1 MKNELMHVRK
11 ILHIATI
18 FLYAFWM
25 PLKNVYYI
33 IYLDFSLFCAIHIW
47 ELANNL
53 YEWMFFKCLLTSPFY
68 PKSLLAV
75 YKLVACKR
83 WKGVIYDS
91 RPALH
96 FSNISIFTWEL
107 WWIKIS
113 EANIHTY
120 WFKVI
125 NNISLIMSDRSNCI
139 LIFWKYIETVWK
151 PLLYP

>member
-1 MKNELMHVRK
+1 MQIFALDKKFLHFCHEKWVDAWKK

-68 PKSLLAV
+68 PKSLLA
-75 YKLVACKR
+75 YKLVSCKR

-96 FSNISIFTWEL
+96 FLNIFFFTW
-107 WWIKIS
+107 
-113 EANIHTY
+113 
-120 WFKVI
+120 
-125 NNISLIMSDRSNCI
+125 NCALKNFQKQI
-139 LIFWKYIETVWK
+139 LIHIDSKSSII
-151 PLLYP
+151 